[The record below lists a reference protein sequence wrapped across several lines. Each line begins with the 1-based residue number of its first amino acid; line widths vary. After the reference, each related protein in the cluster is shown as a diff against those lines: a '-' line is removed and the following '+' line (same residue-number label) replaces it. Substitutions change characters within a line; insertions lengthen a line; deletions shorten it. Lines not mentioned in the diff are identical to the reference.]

1 MFSEADRNT
10 APPAE
15 SAVWKRRRREH
26 SGADRLNG
34 AFAECGREVGRYVMR
49 VKHKREEPMAGTGT
63 FLRLFQKK
71 DGSRR
76 VVPRINDY
84 SPRNAVKAVFRGL
97 FMRRDAKGKETYHE
111 SYLQR
116 CNVGPGQ

>member
-49 VKHKREEPMAGTGT
+49 VKHKREEPMAGFVRSGRADGYVSAAVSERGRLKAGGT
-63 FLRLFQKK
+63 ADK
-71 DGSRR
+71 
-76 VVPRINDY
+76 
-84 SPRNAVKAVFRGL
+84 
-97 FMRRDAKGKETYHE
+97 
-111 SYLQR
+111 
-116 CNVGPGQ
+116 